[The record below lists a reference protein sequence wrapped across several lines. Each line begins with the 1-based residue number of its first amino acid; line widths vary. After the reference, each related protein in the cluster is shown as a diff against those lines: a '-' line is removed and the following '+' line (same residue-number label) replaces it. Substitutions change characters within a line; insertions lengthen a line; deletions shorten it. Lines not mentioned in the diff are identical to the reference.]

1 MDFQLSDEQT
11 LLRDTT
17 RDLLSRTYDP
27 ESRIKVIGS
36 DLGWSREVWSQL
48 ADTGIL
54 GLGFDQDESG
64 QIEIMVVLTEVG
76 RRLAPEP
83 ILHAA
88 LAPGALV
95 AELGTDEQK
104 QLLDDVAAGQHL
116 LAFAHL
122 EPGHRRPTAETSTS
136 AARQAD
142 SWTVSGR
149 KNPVLAGDCADTLV
163 VSAALPDGGTG
174 LFLVDADT
182 VTRHAYRTFDGQR
195 GAQIELESAPAQP
208 LGEAVDA
215 SSAIRDTLIR
225 IQSAL
230 CSEAVGAME
239 EALRLTTDYL
249 KTRKQFGVTL
259 NKFQALTQRAADM
272 YVSLELARSM
282 SFLRGDVDRRRQPR
296 PGDRVARQAADRPL
310 GPAYRAGVD
319 PDARRHRHHRGV
331 SGQPLRGPAHRDR
344 ANPGLLAGSPRG
356 ADRPHQRLRLGQA
369 TRLSWNSRDEIACLP
384 EQLDSPD
391 HVGAGASTDSAAPD
405 CAANSGI
412 WPARYSASPPIV
424 G

>member
-1 MDFQLSDEQT
+1 MDFQLSDEQA

-27 ESRIKVIGS
+27 ESRNKIIET

-54 GLGFDQDESG
+54 GLGFEPEEAG
-64 QIEIMVVLTEVG
+64 QIEIMVVLTEIG

-83 ILHAA
+83 VVHAA
-88 LAPGALV
+88 LAPGAV
-95 AELGTDEQK
+95 IAERGSDAQK
-104 QLLDDVAAGQHL
+104 KLLDEVAAGQKL

-122 EPGHRRPTAETSTS
+122 EPGHRKPAVTVATQ
-136 AARQAD
+136 AARQGD
-142 SWTVSGR
+142 SWTLTGI
-149 KNPVLAGDCADTLV
+149 KNPVPAGDCADTLV

-174 LFLVDADT
+174 LFLVDGDA
-182 VTRHAYRTFDGQR
+182 VNRHPYPTFDGQR
-195 GAQIELESAPAQP
+195 GAQIDLDSAPAEP
-208 LGEAVDA
+208 LGDAVDA
-215 SSAIRDTLIR
+215 APAIRDTIIR

-282 SFLRGDVDRRRQPR
+282 SFYAAMSIADGNLDPVIASRAKLQVGRSGRHIAQESIQMHGGIGMAAEYPV
-296 PGDRVARQAADRPL
+296 GHYAARLTAIEHTLGSSQDHLQVLIDQIADYDL
-310 GPAYRAGVD
+310 
-319 PDARRHRHHRGV
+319 AR
-331 SGQPLRGPAHRDR
+331 L
-344 ANPGLLAGSPRG
+344 
-356 ADRPHQRLRLGQA
+356 
-369 TRLSWNSRDEIACLP
+369 
-384 EQLDSPD
+384 
-391 HVGAGASTDSAAPD
+391 
-405 CAANSGI
+405 
-412 WPARYSASPPIV
+412 
-424 G
+424 